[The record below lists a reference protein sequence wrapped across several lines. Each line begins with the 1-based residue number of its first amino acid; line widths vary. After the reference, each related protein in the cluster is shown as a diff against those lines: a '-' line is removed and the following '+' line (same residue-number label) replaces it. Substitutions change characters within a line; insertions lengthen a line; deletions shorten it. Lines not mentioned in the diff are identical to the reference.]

1 MVVKSTPLLI
11 FFAVLCSG
19 LLRPVLADPADSR
32 VASTSYVNAQ
42 IADSQSRVVSQDE
55 LNTFSDALPQRLV
68 TTSTNQEVA
77 GTKTFTS
84 SPIVPTP
91 PLP

>member
-42 IADSQSRVVSQDE
+42 IADSQSRVVSKEE
-55 LNTFSDALPQRLV
+55 LNTFSGQLPEQFV
-68 TTSTNQEVA
+68 TTSSPQEIS
-77 GTKTFTS
+77 GTKTYTQ